1 MLWFEPEMS
10 PTGLYFK
17 RSLVSSTI
25 FKAVEPLGSWTWL
38 EEIGTAV
45 IFFWICHRVR
55 VFTTLSCCENPT
67 MPSPPGGPCPLTQS
81 AQMNPPLSC
90 SSQVFGSWR
99 WSKQLIQCSRNSVG
113 VGQLRGSEALRTM
126 LCREQAGTEH
136 RGITWSHNEERGDA
150 KCMPNDSIS

>member
-1 MLWFEPEMS
+1 MLIAKRTNMLWFEPEMS

-67 MPSPPGGPCPLTQS
+67 MPSPPGGPRPLTQS

-99 WSKQLIQCSRNSVG
+99 WSKQLIQCLRNSVG
-113 VGQLRGSEALRTM
+113 VGTAEGLRGVENHVVQRTGRYWAQGNN
-126 LCREQAGTEH
+126 LE
-136 RGITWSHNEERGDA
+136 
-150 KCMPNDSIS
+150 P